1 MTRALARG
9 ALVALL
15 LALVVVPAADARQWA
30 WLGVR
35 IRDLTEQEMEE
46 IAAKHGLREG
56 FGVVIAEVMPDTPAM
71 RAGLRS
77 GDVVVAFGARPVTET
92 RLLQRLVAAAP
103 VGEPSRLTVLRA
115 DGRHPVEVRLA
126 AMPRPVVGER
136 VAAELG
142 FLLREI
148 EPPGEGRPAR
158 PADAL
163 PPTVGAVLRGSAAAR
178 AGLEVGDVLLS
189 VDERAVL
196 TRDAAREALAEASA
210 GEPLR
215 LTVRRGADRLSLT
228 LSAP

>member
-1 MTRALARG
+1 MERSKWGNRTRFYFELAYH
-9 ALVALL
+9 
-15 LALVVVPAADARQWA
+15 VVFGGDRYFFR
-30 WLGVR
+30 L
-35 IRDLTEQEMEE
+35 EN
-46 IAAKHGLREG
+46 GLE
-56 FGVVIAEVMPDTPAM
+56 
-71 RAGLRS
+71 
-77 GDVVVAFGARPVTET
+77 
-92 RLLQRLVAAAP
+92 
-103 VGEPSRLTVLRA
+103 
-115 DGRHPVEVRLA
+115 
-126 AMPRPVVGER
+126 
-136 VAAELG
+136 
-142 FLLREI
+142 LREI